1 MKRRAYVLNGPNL
14 NLLGT
19 REPDIY
25 GSTTLAEVQ
34 KQCEA
39 HAAKNGIAISFFQS
53 NHEGV
58 LVDLIQ
64 EARTKADAIIFN
76 PAGYS
81 FHSVSILDALKAF
94 EGPIIEV
101 HISNIHRRDEHHRHS
116 MTSTAATGVICGLG
130 PQGYIA
136 AIDAVAAMPDD
147 SFASSGE
154 RTPNVRC
161 QST

>member
-1 MKRRAYVLNGPNL
+1 MKRSAYVLNGPNL

-19 REPDIY
+19 REPHIY
-25 GSTTLAEVQ
+25 GTTTLAEVR
-34 KQCEA
+34 KQCA
-39 HAAKNGIAISFFQS
+39 GHAAKEGITISFYQS
-53 NHEGV
+53 THEGV

-81 FHSVSILDALKAF
+81 FHSIPILDALKTF
-94 EGPIIEV
+94 EGPIFEV

-116 MTSTAATGVICGLG
+116 ITSTAATGVICGLG

-136 AIDAVAAMPDD
+136 AIDAVAAMPNDC
-147 SFASSGE
+147 FASSHE
-154 RTPNVRC
+154 RRKRIA
-161 QST
+161 

>member
-19 REPDIY
+19 REPHIY
-25 GSTTLAEVQ
+25 GSTTLAQLRER
-34 KQCEA
+34 CEK
-39 HAAKNGIAISFFQS
+39 HGAKIGVDISFFQS
-53 NHEGV
+53 NHEGA

-64 EARTKADAIIFN
+64 EARDKADAIILN

-81 FHSVSILDALKAF
+81 FHSVAILDALKTF

-101 HISNIHRRDEHHRHS
+101 HISNIHARDEHHRHS

-130 PQGYIA
+130 LQGYIA
-136 AIDAVAAMPDD
+136 ALDAVAAMEAER
-147 SFASSGE
+147 FAK
-154 RTPNVRC
+154 RAR
-161 QST
+161 

>member
-1 MKRRAYVLNGPNL
+1 MKRSVYVLNGPNL

-25 GSTTLAEVQ
+25 GTTTLAELQ
-34 KQCEA
+34 KQCEG
-39 HAAKNGIAISFFQS
+39 HAAKKEIEISFFQS

-58 LVDLIQ
+58 LVEWIQ
-64 EARTKADAIIFN
+64 EARKKVDAIIFN

-81 FHSVSILDALKAF
+81 FHSIPIVDALRTF
-94 EGPIIEV
+94 EGPVIEV

-116 MTSTAATGVICGLG
+116 ITSTVATGVICGLG

-136 AIDAVAAMPDD
+136 AIDAIAAMP
-147 SFASSGE
+147 SECFLSSNKRAKNRLRG
-154 RTPNVRC
+154 
-161 QST
+161 